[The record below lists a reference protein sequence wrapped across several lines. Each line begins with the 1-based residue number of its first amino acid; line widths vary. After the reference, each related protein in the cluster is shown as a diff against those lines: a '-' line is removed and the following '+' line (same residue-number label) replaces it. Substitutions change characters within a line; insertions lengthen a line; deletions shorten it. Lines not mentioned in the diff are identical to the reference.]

1 MSDKNEPSN
10 SKDEEEI
17 VEKEVNEYDEE
28 NEQDEGLDNQE
39 DLTEKFKK
47 TNED

>member
-10 SKDEEEI
+10 STDEEEI

-39 DLTEKFKK
+39 D
-47 TNED
+47 